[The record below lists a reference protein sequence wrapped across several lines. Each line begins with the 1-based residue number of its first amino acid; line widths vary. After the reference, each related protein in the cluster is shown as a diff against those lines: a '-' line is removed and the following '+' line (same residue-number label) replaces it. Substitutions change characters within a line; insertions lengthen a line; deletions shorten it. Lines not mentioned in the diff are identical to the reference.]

1 MKQTALSEAYET
13 NNNTSNVG
21 GEVQQSLTK
30 LLQVRGNVVA
40 PKCMKSL
47 FISYQLGYDSMMLD
61 TVVLQATV
69 LVQLHHSLE

>member
-40 PKCMKSL
+40 PKCM
-47 FISYQLGYDSMMLD
+47 
-61 TVVLQATV
+61 
-69 LVQLHHSLE
+69 